1 MTLSITTFRIKTLR
15 LKGLFIILSIR
26 DTVKQESHYA
36 ECLHAKCPN
45 VLIVMRSVVML
56 NVGAPSVHLTEGFI
70 VSLDP
75 VDDDTPLAPVIQGP
89 ERPEVD
95 NFRRTYKGIFL
106 LVSMYQNFFSSS
118 MTERE
123 NEQGDQKIEK
133 IALF

>member
-1 MTLSITTFRIKTLR
+1 
-15 LKGLFIILSIR
+15 
-26 DTVKQESHYA
+26 
-36 ECLHAKCPN
+36 
-45 VLIVMRSVVML
+45 ML
-56 NVGAPSVHLTEGFI
+56 NVGAPSVYLTEGFI

-123 NEQGDQKIEK
+123 NEQGDKKIGK
-133 IALF
+133 IVHLNK